1 MKKDK
6 LINVSFRLR
15 RSTLAGLDQVPAIAG
30 VSKSEFVR
38 LHLEKAI
45 KRVLKKAA

>member
-15 RSTLAGLDQVPAIAG
+15 RSTLADLEQVTSIAD
-30 VSKSEFVR
+30 VTKSEFVR